1 MHGSC
6 QATLNHHTLPK
17 PLWPMPESALA
28 HASPG
33 RRSQGKMGYQARQP
47 DNVIEETQ
55 LRLQAPKKLQ
65 ALLVKCWQLAP

>member
-47 DNVIEETQ
+47 DNVIGETR
-55 LRLQAPKKLQ
+55 LRLQAPQAWQ
-65 ALLVKCWQLAP
+65 ALVAKCRELAP